1 MLSTTLLFEQEVNVS
16 CNSGYFALV
25 PSPVSS
31 ASSSPTTGSA
41 RCPLSYSR
49 RCESDGSLSG
59 KGVKCVPGETSYG
72 VNRKMIRARPD
83 HFFCTTLPVTC
94 PPYDATDA
102 SLKCNDLHR
111 CGPAFGTIVAQVS
124 RAASN
129 DLVWI
134 FSHDLVWTFSRHLK
148 STIVIVVQE
157 GKQIMPSLHID

>member
-1 MLSTTLLFEQEVNVS
+1 MLNTTLLFEQEVNVS
-16 CNSGYFALV
+16 CNTGYFALV

-49 RCESDGSLSG
+49 RCKSDGSLSG
-59 KGVKCVPGETSYG
+59 KGVKCVPGETSYHFNCKIICAG
-72 VNRKMIRARPD
+72 PD
-83 HFFCTTLPVTC
+83 HFSCTALPVMC

-102 SLKCNDLHR
+102 SLKCNDIHR

-129 DLVWI
+129 DLAC
-134 FSHDLVWTFSRHLK
+134 TFSRHLK
-148 STIVIVVQE
+148 PTIIIVVLE
-157 GKQIMPSLHID
+157 GTQIMRSLHIN